1 LIFGALLAEQTQPLQ
16 SQSTDMTDRPRLTA
30 PLILALAAIAGL
42 TIVLAAFVL
51 RDGIDSIKHSERFVS
66 VRGVAEKD
74 VKADLAIWPL
84 RVRVAGNDLAAA
96 SQQLDAAQERVV
108 KFLVDNGIAADT
120 ITRQNI
126 RVTDKLAN
134 DYNENAKATMRYA
147 LEAVITVRSKEVDKV
162 LKASQQTNQ
171 LAAAGIVVSSG
182 AGYDNSGPQFLFT
195 GLNSIKPAMLA
206 DATKSA
212 REGAS
217 KFAADS
223 GSKVGNIRRAT
234 QGLFTINDRD
244 QALDG
249 EGRGGDF
256 GRASGIDKRVR
267 VVVTV
272 EYTLD

>member
-1 LIFGALLAEQTQPLQ
+1 MTSQT
-16 SQSTDMTDRPRLTA
+16 RFTA
-30 PLILALAAIAGL
+30 PVVVALAAIAGL
-42 TIVLAAFVL
+42 TIVLSAFVL
-51 RDGIDSIKHSERFVS
+51 RDGISSIKQSERFVS

-84 RVRVAGNDLAAA
+84 RVRVAGNELAAA
-96 SQQLDAAQERVV
+96 SAQLDAAQERVV
-108 KFLVDNGIAADT
+108 KFLVDNGIAADA
-120 ITRQNI
+120 ISRQNI

-134 DYNENAKATMRYA
+134 DYNDNNKAAMRYA

-182 AGYDNSGPQFLFT
+182 GGYDNSGPQFLFT
-195 GLNSIKPAMLA
+195 GLNNIKPAMLA

-249 EGRGGDF
+249 EGRGGEF
-256 GRASGIDKRVR
+256 GRTSGIDKRVR

-272 EYTLD
+272 EYTLE